1 MSPFQ
6 GGAVSP
12 PDPDSWRVQVR
23 QWLAGVL
30 DPARTPETTADADLA
45 VFHNLP
51 EAGERLLLERCRA
64 YQRARFDAGYQ
75 ALTLSADLGGAGLS
89 AAHVAVF
96 AEEESDFDV
105 PPSTELISVTV
116 RLVAMAVSLFGTA
129 EQRRDFARPF
139 LRTDLLACQLF
150 SEPGAGS
157 DLAAVRTRARQEDTD
172 TARRAEAGGGG
183 DWVIDG
189 QKVWTSGAQFADY
202 GLLLARTD
210 PDVVKQAGITAFL
223 VPMDAPG
230 VEVRPIRQMSGGA
243 SFNEVFLSGV
253 RVPDR
258 LRIGRPGQGWEV
270 ATTTLG
276 FERTA
281 SGSGNRR
288 KGGTFTDV
296 LALARSLGRTDDPLV
311 RQRLADLYVRTELR
325 AATVDRVAR
334 TSATGGRPGPE
345 ASLTKLM
352 ASELLTRTGQ
362 LAADLM
368 GARICADTG
377 EPGTFAWTQ
386 HLLGAPGYRL
396 AGGTDQIQRNL
407 IGERVLKLPP
417 EPRADRVPFSR
428 LTGD

>member
-1 MSPFQ
+1 MSQ
-6 GGAVSP
+6 
-12 PDPDSWRVQVR
+12 PDPDMDTWRTQVG
-23 QWLAGVL
+23 QWLATVL
-30 DPARTPETTADADLA
+30 EPVGEPESTGDAPDLA

-51 EAGERLLLERCRA
+51 DDEERLLLEHCRA

-75 ALTLSADLGGAGLS
+75 ALTLPRESGGAGLS
-89 AAHVAVF
+89 AAHAVAF
-96 AEEESDFDV
+96 AQEEAAFRV

-116 RLVAMAVSLFGTA
+116 RLVGMAVSLFGTD
-129 EQRRDFARPF
+129 EQCDMYARSF

-157 DLAAVRTRARQEDTD
+157 DLAALRTRARRD
-172 TARRAEAGGGG
+172 G
-183 DWVIDG
+183 DDCVIDG
-189 QKVWTSGAQFADY
+189 QKVWTSGARFADY

-210 PDVVKQAGITAFL
+210 PDVVKQAGITALL

-230 VEVRPIRQMSGGA
+230 LEARPIRQMSGGA

-270 ATTTLG
+270 ATTTLA

-281 SGSGNRR
+281 SGTGNRR
-288 KGGTFTDV
+288 KGGTFSDV
-296 LALARSLGRTDDPLV
+296 LALARSLDRTGDPLV
-311 RQRLADLYVRTELR
+311 RQRLADLYIRAALRT
-325 AATVDRVAR
+325 ATVDRVAR
-334 TSATGGRPGPE
+334 ASAAGDRPGPE

-352 ASELLTRTGQ
+352 ASDLLTRTGQ
-362 LAADLM
+362 VAAELM
-368 GARICADTG
+368 GARISADTG

-407 IGERVLKLPP
+407 IGERVLKLPG
-417 EPRADRVPFSR
+417 EPRVDRMPFSE
-428 LTGD
+428 LSGN

>member
-1 MSPFQ
+1 MSQ
-6 GGAVSP
+6 
-12 PDPDSWRVQVR
+12 PDMDTWRTQVG
-23 QWLAGVL
+23 QWLATVL
-30 DPARTPETTADADLA
+30 EPAREPESTGDQPDLA

-51 EAGERLLLERCRA
+51 DDEERLLLERCRV

-75 ALTLSADLGGAGLS
+75 ALTLPRENGGAGLT
-89 AAHVAVF
+89 AAHAAAF
-96 AEEESDFDV
+96 AQEEAAFQV

-116 RLVAMAVSLFGTA
+116 RLVAMAVSLFGSA
-129 EQRRDFARPF
+129 EQRDVHARAF

-157 DLAAVRTRARQEDTD
+157 DLAALRTRARREG
-172 TARRAEAGGGG
+172 E

-230 VEVRPIRQMSGGA
+230 VETRPIRQMSGGA

-270 ATTTLG
+270 ATTTLA

-281 SGSGNRR
+281 SGTGNRR

-296 LALARSLGRTDDPLV
+296 LALARSLGRTGDPLV
-311 RQRLADLYVRTELR
+311 RQSLADLYIRAALR

-334 TSATGGRPGPE
+334 ASAAGGRPGPE

-352 ASELLTRTGQ
+352 ASDLLTRTGRT
-362 LAADLM
+362 AAELM
-368 GARICADTG
+368 GARISADTG

-407 IGERVLKLPP
+407 IGERVLKLPG
-417 EPRADRVPFSR
+417 EPRVDRVPFSE
-428 LTGD
+428 LSGN

>member
-1 MSPFQ
+1 MSQ
-6 GGAVSP
+6 
-12 PDPDSWRVQVR
+12 PDPEAWRTQAR
-23 QWLAGVL
+23 QWLATVL
-30 DPARTPETTADADLA
+30 EPARATGPAGDTADLA

-51 EAGERLLLERCRA
+51 EDEERLLLERCRA

-75 ALTLSADLGGAGLS
+75 ALTLPADKGGAGLT
-89 AAHVAVF
+89 AAHAAVF
-96 AEEESDFDV
+96 AEEESAFEV

-129 EQRRDFARPF
+129 EQRRDHARAF

-157 DLAAVRTRARQEDTD
+157 DLAALRTRARQEGRGGT
-172 TARRAEAGGGG
+172 TRSSEAESGG

-210 PDVVKQAGITAFL
+210 PEVVKQAGITAFL

-270 ATTTLG
+270 ATTTLAL
-276 FERTA
+276 ERTA
-281 SGSGNRR
+281 SGSANRR
-288 KGGTFTDV
+288 KGGTFPDV
-296 LALARSLGRTDDPLV
+296 LALARSLGRTSDPLV
-311 RQRLADLYVRTELR
+311 RQRLADLYIRTALR
-325 AATVDRVAR
+325 AATVERVAR
-334 TSATGGRPGPE
+334 TSAAGGRPGPE

-352 ASELLTRTGQ
+352 ASDLLTRTGQ
-362 LAADLM
+362 LAAELM
-368 GARICADTG
+368 GARISADTG

-417 EPRADRVPFSR
+417 EPRADRAPFSQ
-428 LTGD
+428 LPGN

>member
-1 MSPFQ
+1 MSQ
-6 GGAVSP
+6 
-12 PDPDSWRVQVR
+12 PDPDAWRTQVR
-23 QWLAGVL
+23 QWLATVL
-30 DPARTPETTADADLA
+30 EPARAPRATAESADLA

-51 EAGERLLLERCRA
+51 EDEERRLLERCRV

-75 ALTLSADLGGAGLS
+75 ALTLPADKGGAGLT

-96 AEEESDFDV
+96 AQEESAFEV

-116 RLVAMAVSLFGTA
+116 RLVAMAVSLFGTD
-129 EQRRDFARPF
+129 EQLRDHARAF

-157 DLAAVRTRARQEDTD
+157 DLAGVRTRARRDQD
-172 TARRAEAGGGG
+172 G
-183 DWVIDG
+183 DAWVIDG

-270 ATTTLG
+270 ATTTLA

-296 LALARSLGRTDDPLV
+296 LALARSLDRTSDPLV
-311 RQRLADLYVRTELR
+311 RQRLADLYVRAALR

-334 TSATGGRPGPE
+334 TSAAGGRPGPE

-352 ASELLTRTGQ
+352 ASDLLTRTGQ
-362 LAADLM
+362 VAAELM
-368 GARICADTG
+368 GARISADTG
-377 EPGTFAWTQ
+377 EPGTFGWAQ

-417 EPRADRVPFSR
+417 EPRVDRAPFSQ
-428 LTGD
+428 LPGN

>member
-1 MSPFQ
+1 MSQ
-6 GGAVSP
+6 
-12 PDPDSWRVQVR
+12 PDLDAWRIQVR
-23 QWLAGVL
+23 QWLTTVL
-30 DPARTPETTADADLA
+30 EPARETEATGDLA

-51 EAGERLLLERCRA
+51 EDEERLLLERCRV

-75 ALTLSADLGGAGLS
+75 ALTLPGDKGGAGLT
-89 AAHVAVF
+89 AAHVAAF
-96 AEEESDFDV
+96 AQEESAFEV

-116 RLVAMAVSLFGTA
+116 RLVGMSVSLFGTA
-129 EQRRDFARPF
+129 EQRDEYARAF

-157 DLAAVRTRARQEDTD
+157 DLAAVRTRARQE
-172 TARRAEAGGGG
+172 G
-183 DWVIDG
+183 DEWVIDG
-189 QKVWTSGAQFADY
+189 QKVWTSGAQFADF

-270 ATTTLG
+270 ANTTLA

-288 KGGTFTDV
+288 KGGTFPDV
-296 LALARSLGRTDDPLV
+296 LALARSLERTGDPLV
-311 RQRLADLYVRTELR
+311 RQQLADLYVRTALR

-334 TSATGGRPGPE
+334 ASAAGDKPGPE

-352 ASELLTRTGQ
+352 ASDLLSRTGQ
-362 LAADLM
+362 LAAELM
-368 GARICADTG
+368 GARISADTG
-377 EPGTFAWTQ
+377 EAGTFAWTQ

-417 EPRADRVPFSR
+417 EPRVDRVPFSQ
-428 LTGD
+428 LPGN

>member
-1 MSPFQ
+1 MSQ
-6 GGAVSP
+6 T
-12 PDPDSWRVQVR
+12 DPDTWRTQVR
-23 QWLAGVL
+23 RWLATVL
-30 DPARTPETTADADLA
+30 EPARAPESAQEAAELA

-51 EAGERLLLERCRA
+51 EDEERLLLERCRR

-75 ALTLSADLGGAGLS
+75 SLTLPVDKGGAGLT
-89 AAHVAVF
+89 AAHAAAF
-96 AEEESDFDV
+96 AQEESAFEV

-129 EQRRDFARPF
+129 EQRHHHARAF

-157 DLAAVRTRARQEDTD
+157 DLAALRTRARQVD
-172 TARRAEAGGGG
+172 GG

-243 SFNEVFLSGV
+243 SFNEVFLSDV

-258 LRIGRPGQGWEV
+258 LRIGNPGQGWEV
-270 ATTTLG
+270 ATTTLA

-288 KGGTFTDV
+288 KGGTFSDV
-296 LALARSLGRTDDPLV
+296 LALARSLGRTADPLV
-311 RQRLADLYVRTELR
+311 RQSLADLYVRAALR

-334 TSATGGRPGPE
+334 TSAAGGRPGPE

-352 ASELLTRTGQ
+352 ASDLLTRTGQ
-362 LAADLM
+362 VAGELM
-368 GARICADTG
+368 GARISADTG

-417 EPRADRVPFSR
+417 EPRTDRAPFSQ
-428 LTGD
+428 LPGK

>member
-1 MSPFQ
+1 MPQ
-6 GGAVSP
+6 
-12 PDPDSWRVQVR
+12 PDPDAWRAQVR

-30 DPARTPETTADADLA
+30 EPTRAPESAGEDADLA

-51 EAGERLLLERCRA
+51 EDEERLLLERCRA

-75 ALTLSADLGGAGLS
+75 ALTLPADKGGAGLT

-96 AEEESDFDV
+96 AEEESAFEV

-129 EQRRDFARPF
+129 EQLRDHARAF

-157 DLAAVRTRARQEDTD
+157 DLAALRTRARQAD
-172 TARRAEAGGGG
+172 GGE
-183 DWVIDG
+183 WVIDG

-270 ATTTLG
+270 ATTTLA

-288 KGGTFTDV
+288 KGGTFADV
-296 LALARSLGRTDDPLV
+296 LALARSLDRTSDPLV
-311 RQRLADLYVRTELR
+311 RQRLADLYVRAALR

-334 TSATGGRPGPE
+334 TSAAGGRPGPE

-352 ASELLTRTGQ
+352 ASDLLTRTGQ
-362 LAADLM
+362 VAAELM
-368 GARICADTG
+368 GARISADTG
-377 EPGTFAWTQ
+377 EPGTFAWTH

-417 EPRADRVPFSR
+417 EPRTDRAPFSQ
-428 LTGD
+428 LPGN

>member
-1 MSPFQ
+1 MSQ
-6 GGAVSP
+6 
-12 PDPDSWRVQVR
+12 PDPDTWRTEVR
-23 QWLAGVL
+23 QWLTTVL
-30 DPARTPETTADADLA
+30 EPARPHRSTGDAAGGLA
-45 VFHNLP
+45 VFHNVP
-51 EAGERLLLERCRA
+51 EDEERLLLERCRA

-75 ALTLSADLGGAGLS
+75 ALTLPRDKGGAGLT
-89 AAHVAVF
+89 AAHAAAF
-96 AEEESDFDV
+96 AEEESAFDV

-116 RLVAMAVSLFGTA
+116 RLVAMAVSLFGTP
-129 EQRRDFARPF
+129 EQRQDHARAF

-157 DLAAVRTRARQEDTD
+157 DLAALRTRARREG
-172 TARRAEAGGGG
+172 EE
-183 DWVIDG
+183 WVIDG
-189 QKVWTSGAQFADY
+189 QKVWTSGAQFAEY

-210 PDVVKQAGITAFL
+210 PEVVKQAGITAFL

-258 LRIGRPGQGWEV
+258 LRIGHPGQGWEV
-270 ATTTLG
+270 ATATLG

-311 RQRLADLYVRTELR
+311 RQRLADLYVRSELR

-334 TSATGGRPGPE
+334 ASASGGRPGPE

-352 ASELLTRTGQ
+352 ASDLLTRTGQ
-362 LAADLM
+362 VAAELM
-368 GARICADTG
+368 GARISADAG
-377 EPGTFAWTQ
+377 EPGTFAWTE

-407 IGERVLKLPP
+407 IGERVLRLPP
-417 EPRADRVPFSR
+417 EPRVDRVPFSQ
-428 LTGD
+428 LPGN

>member
-1 MSPFQ
+1 MSQ
-6 GGAVSP
+6 
-12 PDPDSWRVQVR
+12 PDVDTWRTQVG
-23 QWLAGVL
+23 QWLATVL
-30 DPARTPETTADADLA
+30 EPAREPESTDDTPDLA

-51 EAGERLLLERCRA
+51 DDEERLLLERCRA

-75 ALTLSADLGGAGLS
+75 ALTLPRANGGAGLS
-89 AAHVAVF
+89 AAHAMAFAQEEAVF
-96 AEEESDFDV
+96 QV

-116 RLVAMAVSLFGTA
+116 RLVGMAVSLFGTA
-129 EQRRDFARPF
+129 EQCDVYAQAF

-157 DLAAVRTRARQEDTD
+157 DLAALRTRARQE
-172 TARRAEAGGGG
+172 EGG

-230 VEVRPIRQMSGGA
+230 VEIRPIRQMSGGA

-253 RVPDR
+253 RIPDR

-270 ATTTLG
+270 ATTTLA

-281 SGSGNRR
+281 SGTGNRR

-296 LALARSLGRTDDPLV
+296 LALARSLDRTGDPLV
-311 RQRLADLYVRTELR
+311 RQRLADLYIRAALRT
-325 AATVDRVAR
+325 ATVDRVAR
-334 TSATGGRPGPE
+334 ASAAGGRPGPE

-352 ASELLTRTGQ
+352 ASDLLTRTGQ
-362 LAADLM
+362 AAAELM
-368 GARICADTG
+368 GARISADTG

-407 IGERVLKLPP
+407 IGERVLKLPG
-417 EPRADRVPFSR
+417 EPRVDRVPFSE
-428 LTGD
+428 LSGN

>member
-1 MSPFQ
+1 MSQ
-6 GGAVSP
+6 
-12 PDPDSWRVQVR
+12 PDPDAWRTQVR
-23 QWLAGVL
+23 QWLTGVL
-30 DPARTPETTADADLA
+30 EPARAPQSGGGAADLA

-51 EAGERLLLERCRA
+51 EDEERLLLERCRV

-75 ALTLSADLGGAGLS
+75 ALTLPEDKGGAGLT
-89 AAHVAVF
+89 AAHVAAF
-96 AEEESDFDV
+96 AEEESAFEV

-116 RLVAMAVSLFGTA
+116 RLVGMAVSLFGTA
-129 EQRRDFARPF
+129 EQRDTYARAF

-157 DLAAVRTRARQEDTD
+157 DLAALRTRARQE
-172 TARRAEAGGGG
+172 G
-183 DWVIDG
+183 DAWVIDG

-223 VPMDAPG
+223 VPMDATG

-270 ATTTLG
+270 ATTTLA

-281 SGSGNRR
+281 SGGGNRR
-288 KGGTFTDV
+288 KGGTFADV
-296 LALARSLGRTDDPLV
+296 LALARSLGRTGDPLV
-311 RQRLADLYVRTELR
+311 RQRLADLYVRAALR

-334 TSATGGRPGPE
+334 TSAAGGRPGPE

-352 ASELLTRTGQ
+352 ASDLLTRTGQ
-362 LAADLM
+362 VAAELM
-368 GARICADTG
+368 GARISADTG
-377 EPGTFAWTQ
+377 EAGTFAWAQ

-417 EPRADRVPFSR
+417 EPRVDRMPFSR
-428 LTGD
+428 LPGN

>member
-1 MSPFQ
+1 MSQPK
-6 GGAVSP
+6 V
-12 PDPDSWRVQVR
+12 DEWRDEVR
-23 QWLAGVL
+23 QWLATVL
-30 DPARTPETTADADLA
+30 EHRQPAATTGHTAADLA

-51 EAGERLLLERCRA
+51 DDEERRLLDRCRA
-64 YQRARFDAGYQ
+64 YQRARHDAGYQ
-75 ALTLSADLGGAGLS
+75 ALTLPKENGGQGLT
-89 AAHVAVF
+89 AAHAAVF
-96 AEEESDFDV
+96 AQEEAAFDV

-116 RLVAMAVSLFGTA
+116 RLVAMAVSLFGTP
-129 EQRRDFARPF
+129 EQRGTYARAF

-157 DLAAVRTRARQEDTD
+157 DLAALRTRARPDGEN
-172 TARRAEAGGGG
+172 
-183 DWVIDG
+183 WVIDG
-189 QKVWTSGAQFADY
+189 QKVWTSGAQFADH

-223 VPMDAPG
+223 VPMDSPG
-230 VEVRPIRQMSGGA
+230 VEIRPIRQMSGGA

-253 RVPDR
+253 RVPDE

-270 ATTTLG
+270 ANATLA

-288 KGGTFTDV
+288 KGGTFDDV
-296 LALARSLGRTDDPLV
+296 LAVARSLHRNGDPLV
-311 RQRLADLYVRTELR
+311 RQRLADLYVRGVLR

-334 TSATGGRPGPE
+334 ASAAGGRPGPE

-352 ASELLTRTGQ
+352 ASDLLTRTGQ
-362 LAADLM
+362 VAAELM
-368 GARICADTG
+368 GARIGADTG
-377 EPGTFAWTQ
+377 EPGTFAWTE

-407 IGERVLKLPP
+407 IGERVLKLPG
-417 EPRADRVPFSR
+417 EPRVDRVPFSE
-428 LTGD
+428 LSGN

>member
-1 MSPFQ
+1 MSQ
-6 GGAVSP
+6 
-12 PDPDSWRVQVR
+12 PDPDAWRTQVR
-23 QWLAGVL
+23 QWLATVL
-30 DPARTPETTADADLA
+30 EPARGPESAGEAADLA
-45 VFHNLP
+45 VFHNLA
-51 EAGERLLLERCRA
+51 EDEERLLLERCRA

-75 ALTLSADLGGAGLS
+75 ALTLPADKGGAGLT

-96 AEEESDFDV
+96 AEEESAFEV
-105 PPSTELISVTV
+105 PPATELISVTV

-129 EQRRDFARPF
+129 EQLHDHARAF

-157 DLAAVRTRARQEDTD
+157 DLAALRTRARQADRGE
-172 TARRAEAGGGG
+172 
-183 DWVIDG
+183 WVIDG

-270 ATTTLG
+270 ATTTLA

-288 KGGTFTDV
+288 KGGTFPDV
-296 LALARSLGRTDDPLV
+296 VALARSLGRTSDPLV
-311 RQRLADLYVRTELR
+311 RQRLADLYVRAALR

-334 TSATGGRPGPE
+334 TSAAGGRPGPE

-352 ASELLTRTGQ
+352 ASDLLTRTGQ
-362 LAADLM
+362 VAAELM
-368 GARICADTG
+368 GARISADTG

-417 EPRADRVPFSR
+417 EPRTDRAPFSQ
-428 LTGD
+428 LPGN

>member
-1 MSPFQ
+1 MSQ
-6 GGAVSP
+6 
-12 PDPDSWRVQVR
+12 PDLDAWRTQVR
-23 QWLAGVL
+23 QWLATVL
-30 DPARTPETTADADLA
+30 EPAREAEATGDLA

-51 EAGERLLLERCRA
+51 EDAERLLLERCRV

-75 ALTLSADLGGAGLS
+75 ALTLPGDKGGAGLT
-89 AAHVAVF
+89 AAHVAAF
-96 AEEESDFDV
+96 AQEESAFEV
-105 PPSTELISVTV
+105 PSSTELISVTV
-116 RLVAMAVSLFGTA
+116 RLVGMSVSLFGTS
-129 EQRRDFARPF
+129 EQRDEYARAF

-157 DLAAVRTRARQEDTD
+157 DLAAVRTRARQEDD
-172 TARRAEAGGGG
+172 E
-183 DWVIDG
+183 WVIDG
-189 QKVWTSGAQFADY
+189 QKVWTSGAQFADF

-258 LRIGRPGQGWEV
+258 LRIGRKGQGWEV
-270 ATTTLG
+270 ATTTLA

-288 KGGTFTDV
+288 KGGTFDDV
-296 LALARSLGRTDDPLV
+296 LALARSLDRTGDPLV
-311 RQRLADLYVRTELR
+311 RQRLADLYVRTALR

-334 TSATGGRPGPE
+334 ASAAGDKPGPE

-352 ASELLTRTGQ
+352 ASDLLSRTGQ
-362 LAADLM
+362 VAAELM
-368 GARICADTG
+368 GARISADTG
-377 EPGTFAWTQ
+377 EAGTFAWAQ

-417 EPRADRVPFSR
+417 EPRVDRVPFSQ
-428 LTGD
+428 LPGN

>member
-1 MSPFQ
+1 MSQ
-6 GGAVSP
+6 
-12 PDPDSWRVQVR
+12 PDLDAWRTQVW
-23 QWLAGVL
+23 QWLATVL
-30 DPARTPETTADADLA
+30 EPARAPESAGEAADLA

-51 EAGERLLLERCRA
+51 EDEERLLLERCRA

-75 ALTLSADLGGAGLS
+75 ALTLPVDKGGAGLT

-96 AEEESDFDV
+96 AQEESAFEV

-116 RLVAMAVSLFGTA
+116 RLVAMAVSLFGTD
-129 EQRRDFARPF
+129 EQLHEHARAF

-157 DLAAVRTRARQEDTD
+157 DLAAVRTRARKDEHG
-172 TARRAEAGGGG
+172 EA
-183 DWVIDG
+183 WVIDG

-270 ATTTLG
+270 ATTTLA

-288 KGGTFTDV
+288 KGGTFADV
-296 LALARSLGRTDDPLV
+296 LTLARSLGRTSDPLV
-311 RQRLADLYVRTELR
+311 RQRLADLYVRAALR

-334 TSATGGRPGPE
+334 TSAAGGRPGPE

-352 ASELLTRTGQ
+352 ASDLLTRTGQ
-362 LAADLM
+362 VAAELM
-368 GARICADTG
+368 GARVSADTG
-377 EPGTFAWTQ
+377 DPGTFAWTQ

-417 EPRADRVPFSR
+417 EPRVDRAPFSQ
-428 LTGD
+428 LPGN

>member
-1 MSPFQ
+1 MSQ
-6 GGAVSP
+6 
-12 PDPDSWRVQVR
+12 PDLDAWRTQVR
-23 QWLAGVL
+23 QWLATVL
-30 DPARTPETTADADLA
+30 EPARETEATGDLA

-51 EAGERLLLERCRA
+51 EDEERLLLERCRV

-75 ALTLSADLGGAGLS
+75 ALTLPGDKGGAGLT
-89 AAHVAVF
+89 AAHVAAF
-96 AEEESDFDV
+96 AQEESAFEV

-116 RLVAMAVSLFGTA
+116 RLVGMSVSLFGTA
-129 EQRRDFARPF
+129 EQRDEYARAF

-157 DLAAVRTRARQEDTD
+157 DLAAVRTRARRDGE
-172 TARRAEAGGGG
+172 

-189 QKVWTSGAQFADY
+189 QKVWTSGAQFADF

-270 ATTTLG
+270 ATTTLA

-288 KGGTFTDV
+288 KGGTFPDV
-296 LALARSLGRTDDPLV
+296 LALARSLDRTGDPLV
-311 RQRLADLYVRTELR
+311 RQQLADLYVRTALR

-334 TSATGGRPGPE
+334 ASAAGDKPGPE

-352 ASELLTRTGQ
+352 ASDLLSRTGQ
-362 LAADLM
+362 VAAELL
-368 GARICADTG
+368 GARISADTG

-417 EPRADRVPFSR
+417 EPRVDRVPFSQ
-428 LTGD
+428 LPGN

>member
-1 MSPFQ
+1 MSQ
-6 GGAVSP
+6 
-12 PDPDSWRVQVR
+12 PDVDTWRTQVR
-23 QWLAGVL
+23 QWLATVL
-30 DPARTPETTADADLA
+30 EPGRAPESASEAADLA
-45 VFHNLP
+45 VFHNLSDDD
-51 EAGERLLLERCRA
+51 ERLLLQRCRA

-75 ALTLSADLGGAGLS
+75 ALTLPRASGGAGLS
-89 AAHVAVF
+89 AAHAAAF
-96 AEEESDFDV
+96 AQEESAFDV

-116 RLVAMAVSLFGTA
+116 RLVAMAVSLFGTT
-129 EQRRDFARPF
+129 EQRDDYARAF

-157 DLAAVRTRARQEDTD
+157 DLAALRTRARQERVADEGD
-172 TARRAEAGGGG
+172 GRGGDEG

-223 VPMDAPG
+223 VPMDAAG
-230 VEVRPIRQMSGGA
+230 VEIRPIRQMSGGA

-270 ATTTLG
+270 ATTTLA

-281 SGSGNRR
+281 SGTGSRR
-288 KGGTFTDV
+288 KGGTFADV
-296 LALARSLGRTDDPLV
+296 LALARSLGRTGDPLV
-311 RQRLADLYVRTELR
+311 RQRLADLYVRSALR

-334 TSATGGRPGPE
+334 ASAGGGRPGPE

-352 ASELLTRTGQ
+352 ASDLLTRTGQ
-362 LAADLM
+362 TAAEVM
-368 GARICADTG
+368 GARISADTG
-377 EPGTFAWTQ
+377 EPDTFAWTQ

-407 IGERVLKLPP
+407 IGERVLGLPG
-417 EPRADRVPFSR
+417 EPRTDRVPFSE
-428 LTGD
+428 LPSS

>member
-1 MSPFQ
+1 MPQ
-6 GGAVSP
+6 
-12 PDPDSWRVQVR
+12 PDPDAWRAQVR

-30 DPARTPETTADADLA
+30 EPARAPESAGEDADLA

-51 EAGERLLLERCRA
+51 EDEERLLLERCRA

-75 ALTLSADLGGAGLS
+75 ALTLPADKGGAGLT
-89 AAHVAVF
+89 AAHAAVF
-96 AEEESDFDV
+96 AEEESAFEV

-129 EQRRDFARPF
+129 GQLHDYARAF

-157 DLAAVRTRARQEDTD
+157 DLAALRTRARQTD
-172 TARRAEAGGGG
+172 G
-183 DWVIDG
+183 DEWVIDG

-210 PDVVKQAGITAFL
+210 PDIVKQAGITAFL

-270 ATTTLG
+270 ATTTLA

-288 KGGTFTDV
+288 KGGTFSDV
-296 LALARSLGRTDDPLV
+296 LALARSLDRTSDPLV
-311 RQRLADLYVRTELR
+311 RQRLADLYVRAALR

-334 TSATGGRPGPE
+334 TSAAGGRPGPE

-352 ASELLTRTGQ
+352 ASDLLTRTGQ
-362 LAADLM
+362 VAAELM
-368 GARICADTG
+368 GARISADTG

-417 EPRADRVPFSR
+417 EPRTDRVPFSQ
-428 LTGD
+428 LPGN

>member
-1 MSPFQ
+1 MSQ
-6 GGAVSP
+6 
-12 PDPDSWRVQVR
+12 PDVDAWRAPVR
-23 QWLAGVL
+23 QWLVTVL
-30 DPARTPETTADADLA
+30 EPVRAPETTCEAAGLA
-45 VFHNLP
+45 VFHNIP
-51 EAGERLLLERCRA
+51 EAEERLLLERCRA

-75 ALTLSADLGGAGLS
+75 ALTLPRDKGGAGLT
-89 AAHVAVF
+89 AAHAAAF
-96 AEEESDFDV
+96 AQEESAFEV

-129 EQRRDFARPF
+129 EQRRDYARAF

-157 DLAAVRTRARQEDTD
+157 DLAALRTRARQED
-172 TARRAEAGGGG
+172 GG
-183 DWVIDG
+183 DWVVDG

-223 VPMDAPG
+223 VPLDTSG

-296 LALARSLGRTDDPLV
+296 LALARSLGRTGDPLV
-311 RQRLADLYVRTELR
+311 RQRLADLYVRTALR

-334 TSATGGRPGPE
+334 TSVSGGRPGPE

-352 ASELLTRTGQ
+352 ASDLLTRTGQ
-362 LAADLM
+362 VAAELM

-407 IGERVLKLPP
+407 IGERVLELPP
-417 EPRADRVPFSR
+417 EPRVDRVPFSQIS
-428 LTGD
+428 GN

>member
-1 MSPFQ
+1 MSQ
-6 GGAVSP
+6 
-12 PDPDSWRVQVR
+12 PDPDAWRRQVR
-23 QWLAGVL
+23 RWLATVL
-30 DPARTPETTADADLA
+30 EPARAPESVGEAADLA

-51 EAGERLLLERCRA
+51 EDEERRLLERCRA

-75 ALTLSADLGGAGLS
+75 ALTLPADKGGAGLT

-96 AEEESDFDV
+96 AQEESAFEV

-129 EQRRDFARPF
+129 EQLHDHARAF

-157 DLAAVRTRARQEDTD
+157 DLAALRTRARQED
-172 TARRAEAGGGG
+172 GGE
-183 DWVIDG
+183 WVIDG

-223 VPMDAPG
+223 VPMDATG

-270 ATTTLG
+270 ATTTLA

-296 LALARSLGRTDDPLV
+296 LALARSLGRTSDPLV
-311 RQRLADLYVRTELR
+311 RQRLADLYIRAALR

-334 TSATGGRPGPE
+334 TSAAGGRPGPE

-352 ASELLTRTGQ
+352 ASDLLTRTGQ
-362 LAADLM
+362 AAAELM
-368 GARICADTG
+368 GARISADTG
-377 EPGTFAWTQ
+377 EPGTFAWTR

-407 IGERVLKLPP
+407 IGERVLKLPS
-417 EPRADRVPFSR
+417 EPRADRAPFSR
-428 LTGD
+428 LPGN

>member
-1 MSPFQ
+1 
-6 GGAVSP
+6 V
-12 PDPDSWRVQVR
+12 
-23 QWLAGVL
+23 
-30 DPARTPETTADADLA
+30 
-45 VFHNLP
+45 
-51 EAGERLLLERCRA
+51 
-64 YQRARFDAGYQ
+64 
-75 ALTLSADLGGAGLS
+75 
-89 AAHVAVF
+89 AAF
-96 AEEESDFDV
+96 AEEESAFEV

-116 RLVAMAVSLFGTA
+116 RLVAMAVSLFGTD
-129 EQRRDFARPF
+129 EQLHDHARAF

-157 DLAAVRTRARQEDTD
+157 DLAALRTRARQAD
-172 TARRAEAGGGG
+172 GGE
-183 DWVIDG
+183 WVIDG

-270 ATTTLG
+270 ATTTLA

-288 KGGTFTDV
+288 KGGTFSDV
-296 LALARSLGRTDDPLV
+296 LALARSLDRTSDPLV
-311 RQRLADLYVRTELR
+311 RQRLADLYVRTALR

-334 TSATGGRPGPE
+334 TSAAGGRPGPE

-352 ASELLTRTGQ
+352 ASDLLTRTGQ
-362 LAADLM
+362 AAAELM
-368 GARICADTG
+368 GARISADTG

-417 EPRADRVPFSR
+417 EPRTDRAPFSQ
-428 LTGD
+428 LPGN

>member
-1 MSPFQ
+1 MSEL
-6 GGAVSP
+6 
-12 PDPDSWRVQVR
+12 DPDAWRRQVR
-23 QWLAGVL
+23 QWLATVL
-30 DPARTPETTADADLA
+30 DPVRAPDSATQTADLA

-51 EAGERLLLERCRA
+51 ENEERLLLERCRA

-75 ALTLSADLGGAGLS
+75 ALTLPADKGGAGLT
-89 AAHVAVF
+89 AAHVAAF
-96 AEEESDFDV
+96 AEEESAFEV

-129 EQRRDFARPF
+129 EQRRDHARAF

-157 DLAAVRTRARQEDTD
+157 DLAALRTRARQES
-172 TARRAEAGGGG
+172 GG

-223 VPMDAPG
+223 VPMDADG

-270 ATTTLG
+270 ATATLA

-296 LALARSLGRTDDPLV
+296 LALARSLGRTEDPLV
-311 RQRLADLYVRTELR
+311 RQRLADLYVRAALR
-325 AATVDRVAR
+325 AATVERVAR
-334 TSATGGRPGPE
+334 TSAAGGRPGPE

-362 LAADLM
+362 VAAELM
-368 GARICADTG
+368 GARISADTA
-377 EPGTFAWTQ
+377 EPGTFAWAE

-417 EPRADRVPFSR
+417 EPRVDRVPFSQ
-428 LTGD
+428 LPGN

>member
-1 MSPFQ
+1 MSQ
-6 GGAVSP
+6 
-12 PDPDSWRVQVR
+12 PDPDAWRTPVR
-23 QWLAGVL
+23 QWLATVL
-30 DPARTPETTADADLA
+30 EPVRAPETTGEAARLA
-45 VFHNLP
+45 VFHNIP
-51 EAGERLLLERCRA
+51 EAEERLLLERCRA

-75 ALTLSADLGGAGLS
+75 ALTLPRDKGGAGLT
-89 AAHVAVF
+89 AAHAAVF
-96 AEEESDFDV
+96 AQEESAFEV

-129 EQRRDFARPF
+129 EQRHDYARAF

-157 DLAAVRTRARQEDTD
+157 DLAALRTRARQED
-172 TARRAEAGGGG
+172 GG
-183 DWVIDG
+183 DWVVDG

-223 VPMDAPG
+223 VPLDASG

-296 LALARSLGRTDDPLV
+296 LALARSLGRTDDPLI
-311 RQRLADLYVRTELR
+311 RQRLADLYVRTALR
-325 AATVDRVAR
+325 AATVDRIAR
-334 TSATGGRPGPE
+334 TSASGGRPGPE

-352 ASELLTRTGQ
+352 ASDLLTRTGQ
-362 LAADLM
+362 VAAELM

-417 EPRADRVPFSR
+417 EPRVDRVPFSQIS
-428 LTGD
+428 GN

>member
-1 MSPFQ
+1 MPQ
-6 GGAVSP
+6 
-12 PDPDSWRVQVR
+12 PDPDAWRTQVR
-23 QWLAGVL
+23 HWLAGVL
-30 DPARTPETTADADLA
+30 EPARTPESAGEAAGLA

-51 EAGERLLLERCRA
+51 EDEERLLLERCRA

-75 ALTLSADLGGAGLS
+75 ALTLPADKGGAGLT

-96 AEEESDFDV
+96 AEEESAFEV
-105 PPSTELISVTV
+105 PSSTELISVTV

-129 EQRRDFARPF
+129 EQRHDYARAF

-157 DLAAVRTRARQEDTD
+157 DLAALRTRARQVD
-172 TARRAEAGGGG
+172 GG

-270 ATTTLG
+270 ATTTLA
-276 FERTA
+276 FERT
-281 SGSGNRR
+281 S
-288 KGGTFTDV
+288 
-296 LALARSLGRTDDPLV
+296 DPLV
-311 RQRLADLYVRTELR
+311 RQRLADLFVRAALR

-334 TSATGGRPGPE
+334 TSAAGGRPGPE

-352 ASELLTRTGQ
+352 ASDLLTRTGQ
-362 LAADLM
+362 VAAELM
-368 GARICADTG
+368 GARISADTG

-417 EPRADRVPFSR
+417 EPRTDRAPFSQ
-428 LTGD
+428 LPGN

>member
-1 MSPFQ
+1 MSQ
-6 GGAVSP
+6 
-12 PDPDSWRVQVR
+12 PDLDAWRTQVR
-23 QWLAGVL
+23 QWLTTVL
-30 DPARTPETTADADLA
+30 EPARETEATGDLA

-51 EAGERLLLERCRA
+51 EDEERLLLERCRV

-75 ALTLSADLGGAGLS
+75 ALTLPGDKGGAGLT
-89 AAHVAVF
+89 AAHVAAF
-96 AEEESDFDV
+96 AQEEAAFEV

-116 RLVAMAVSLFGTA
+116 RLVAMSVSLFGTA
-129 EQRRDFARPF
+129 EQRDEYARAF

-157 DLAAVRTRARQEDTD
+157 DLAALRTRARREG
-172 TARRAEAGGGG
+172 E

-189 QKVWTSGAQFADY
+189 QKVWTSGAQFADF

-223 VPMDAPG
+223 VPMDASG

-270 ATTTLG
+270 ASTTLA

-288 KGGTFTDV
+288 KGGTFPDV
-296 LALARSLGRTDDPLV
+296 LALARSLERTGDPLV
-311 RQRLADLYVRTELR
+311 RQQLADLYVRTALR

-334 TSATGGRPGPE
+334 ASAAGDRPGPE

-352 ASELLTRTGQ
+352 ASDLLSRTGQ
-362 LAADLM
+362 VAAELM
-368 GARICADTG
+368 GARISADTG

-417 EPRADRVPFSR
+417 EPRVDRVPFSQ
-428 LTGD
+428 LPGN